1 MNKKNIRRKKLLD
14 YLIQEYC
21 QCSTPLASGY
31 ICKKYF
37 AEKSPA
43 TIRTDLVRLEEKGYI
58 YQPHTSSGRIPTIL
72 GYREYLRQNDFS
84 SALFGNTN
92 HLKQII
98 CENFRNATSMLDNI
112 LQILAV
118 STGQLC
124 FVAEPEMGYEYLQK
138 LSVFK
143 ISASKLLFVVSLS
156 SGMDKTLLTE
166 CSYQITT
173 KQLDALVR
181 YVNQKF
187 SGMRIYDIQTKY
199 LLDSTLQK
207 ENSLLNLF
215 LAELYE
221 ALTKM
226 GGYFLNFDGNISF
239 LQQPE
244 FDDKNN
250 ILNFFA
256 MMRRQEILVKLM
268 QENNPNEKIGAILG
282 EDFPDKNWGEFV
294 LLYAKYNLFGIP
306 GYLGTISPIRTNYAK
321 TIACLKAVA
330 KTITATTRDRGIIK
344 Y

>member
-1 MNKKNIRRKKLLD
+1 MNKKNQRRKKLLD
-14 YLIQEYC
+14 YLIQEYA
-21 QCSTPLASGY
+21 QCSAPLASGY

-37 AEKSPA
+37 SDKSPA

-72 GYREYLRQNDFS
+72 GYREYLKQNQFS
-84 SALFGNTN
+84 EELFGNTD
-92 HLKQII
+92 HLKKLV
-98 CENFRNATSMLDNI
+98 CDNFRDATSMLDAI
-112 LQILAV
+112 LQILAA
-118 STGQLC
+118 STKQLS
-124 FVAEPEMGYEYLQK
+124 FVAEPEMSYEFLQN

-143 ISASKLLFVVSLS
+143 ISPKKLLFVVSLS
-156 SGMDKTLLTE
+156 SGLDKTLLTE
-166 CSYQITT
+166 CNYQITA
-173 KQLDALVR
+173 KQLGALVR

-199 LLDSTLQK
+199 LLDSKLRQ
-207 ENSLLNLF
+207 ENTLLNLF

-221 ALTKM
+221 ALAKM

-256 MMRRQEILVKLM
+256 MIRRQEVLVKLM
-268 QENNPNEKIGAILG
+268 QENDPKENAGVILG
-282 EDFPDKNWGEFV
+282 EDLPDKNWGQFV
-294 LLYAKYNLFGIP
+294 LLYAKYSLFGIP
-306 GYLGTISPIRTNYAK
+306 GYLGTISPLRADYA
-321 TIACLKAVA
+321 TIISCLKAVA
-330 KTITATTRDRGIIK
+330 KTITATTRDRAIVK